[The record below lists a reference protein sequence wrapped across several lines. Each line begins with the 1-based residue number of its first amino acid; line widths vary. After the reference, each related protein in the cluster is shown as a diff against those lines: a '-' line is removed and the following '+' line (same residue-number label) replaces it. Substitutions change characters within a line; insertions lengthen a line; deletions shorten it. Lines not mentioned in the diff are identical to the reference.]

1 MCRGSGS
8 DFASKSLPRQTFL
21 TDCYR
26 KIGVHMSQLSGY
38 RYDISTD
45 THVNIDI
52 NQVLEG
58 DIQGGTTIILAIWSS
73 AQAPILQIAPM
84 GC

>member
-1 MCRGSGS
+1 
-8 DFASKSLPRQTFL
+8 
-21 TDCYR
+21 
-26 KIGVHMSQLSGY
+26 MSQLSGY